1 MKYGSIFGSKYS
13 VQTEYGEWD
22 TTFTMELLD
31 TFIGEY
37 YKKLRK
43 GGTLIIPLIFGKSRM
58 SQTITRKA

>member
-1 MKYGSIFGSKYS
+1 MKEETMKENYMKYGSIFGSKYS

-43 GGTLIIPLIFGKSRM
+43 EEP
-58 SQTITRKA
+58 